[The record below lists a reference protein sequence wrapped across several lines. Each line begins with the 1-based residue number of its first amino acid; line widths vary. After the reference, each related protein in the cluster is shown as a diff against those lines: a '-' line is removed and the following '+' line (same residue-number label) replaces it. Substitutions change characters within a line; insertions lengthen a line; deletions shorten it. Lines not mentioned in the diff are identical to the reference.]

1 VQAVIGFSDPAASNV
16 AQKIGNTMRTSQ
28 IIITSLLAG
37 LTVSMSP
44 ALAEQSQ
51 QVETIAFELD
61 LSASETELYKDLS
74 EQARRACIAG
84 RNSSSVLAR
93 ANVTRKCQ
101 KRLVANVVEALNNPT
116 ITKLAKADGIEAK
129 IS

>member
-1 VQAVIGFSDPAASNV
+1 
-16 AQKIGNTMRTSQ
+16 MRTSQ

-74 EQARRACIAG
+74 EQARRA
-84 RNSSSVLAR
+84 L
-93 ANVTRKCQ
+93 
-101 KRLVANVVEALNNPT
+101 KR
-116 ITKLAKADGIEAK
+116 
-129 IS
+129 